1 MDNQDVLVRVPLL
14 AHLDDK
20 ARRRILE
27 LAKQRKFG
35 SGEYIIRQGESATA
49 LYILL
54 RGRVQVE
61 RDLNGSVDV
70 LRELEPYAFF
80 GEVALLDDSERTAS
94 VKTLE
99 ETECLLLPF
108 WQFNV
113 LVEEYPQVADVVLR
127 EVIHRLH
134 QNEHHVI

>member
-1 MDNQDVLVRVPLL
+1 MDNQDALVRVPLL
-14 AHLDDK
+14 AQLDDK
-20 ARRRILE
+20 ARRRVSE
-27 LAKQRKFG
+27 LATRRLFG
-35 SGEYIIRQGESATA
+35 SGEYIVRQGESATA
-49 LYILL
+49 LYIML

-61 RDLNGSVDV
+61 READGTVEV
-70 LRELEPYAFF
+70 LRELGPYAFF
-80 GEVALLDDSERTAS
+80 GEVALLEDSERTAS

-113 LVEEYPQVADVVLR
+113 LVEEFPRFADVILR

>member
-1 MDNQDVLVRVPLL
+1 L
-14 AHLDDK
+14 
-20 ARRRILE
+20 
-27 LAKQRKFG
+27 FG
-35 SGEYIIRQGESATA
+35 SGEYIVRQGESATA
-49 LYILL
+49 LYIML

-61 RDLNGSVDV
+61 RETDGTVEV
-70 LRELEPYAFF
+70 LRELGPNAFF
-80 GEVALLDDSERTAS
+80 GEVALLEDSERTAS

-113 LVEEYPQVADVVLR
+113 LVEEFPRFADVILR

>member
-1 MDNQDVLVRVPLL
+1 MDNEDVLVRVPLL
-14 AHLDDK
+14 AQLDDK
-20 ARRRILE
+20 ARRSVSE
-27 LAKQRKFG
+27 LATRRLFG
-35 SGEYIIRQGESATA
+35 SGEYIFRQGDSATA
-49 LYILL
+49 LYIML
-54 RGRVQVE
+54 RGQVQVE
-61 RDLNGSVDV
+61 RETDGTVEV
-70 LRELEPYAFF
+70 LRELGPYAFF
-80 GEVALLDDSERTAS
+80 GEVALLEDTERSAS

-113 LVEEYPQVADVVLR
+113 LVEQYPKLADVVLR

>member
-1 MDNQDVLVRVPLL
+1 MDIQDVLVKVPLL
-14 AHLDDK
+14 AQLDDK
-20 ARRRILE
+20 ARRGVSE
-27 LAKQRKFG
+27 LATRRMYG
-35 SGEYIIRQGESATA
+35 PGEYIIRQDDSATA
-49 LYILL
+49 FYIML

-61 RDLNGSVDV
+61 RETDGTVEV
-70 LRELEPYAFF
+70 LRELGPYAFF
-80 GEVALLDDSERTAS
+80 GEVALLEDTVRTAS

-113 LVEEYPQVADVVLR
+113 LVEQYPQVADVILR

-134 QNEHHVI
+134 QKEHHII